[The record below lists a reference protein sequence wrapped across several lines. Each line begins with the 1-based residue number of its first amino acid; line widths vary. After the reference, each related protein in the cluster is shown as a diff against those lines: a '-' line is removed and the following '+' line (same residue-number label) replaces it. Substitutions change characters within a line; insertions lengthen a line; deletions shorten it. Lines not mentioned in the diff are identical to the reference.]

1 MSLFKMTIWII
12 LKVKRNEKDDLKRIQ
27 MKEIISVDVERVTCL
42 MLHFILMLK
51 LSIKVY
57 FLKEQQIYKKKA
69 SKALDQIVGR

>member
-1 MSLFKMTIWII
+1 
-12 LKVKRNEKDDLKRIQ
+12 